1 MLKKI
6 KVYGTL
12 RKFLGHAEFEVDL
25 NTPKEAISF
34 LVCNF
39 KGIEKHMAEQFYT
52 IQVGARV
59 ITEDLLNFQS
69 QDDIKIIPVVH
80 GNFIQILLGAGALFG
95 GSAISGAGTLL
106 GSKLLATV
114 ASTALTSIGTSMV
127 IDGVTSMLT
136 PQQNTSSAVSGQDSL
151 DPSALA
157 SNYSFTGLTNIS
169 NAGVPVNLVY
179 GEILVGSIV
188 VSNGVDTV
196 QVEGNN

>member
-12 RKFLGHAEFEVDL
+12 KKFLGQSEFEVDL
-25 NTPKEAISF
+25 NSPRDAISF

-39 KGIEKHMAEQFYT
+39 KGIEDHMKEQLYT
-52 IQVGARV
+52 IQVGAKV
-59 ITEDLLNFQS
+59 ITEDLLNLNT
-69 QDDIKIIPVVH
+69 QDDIKIIPLVH
-80 GNFIQILLGAGALFG
+80 GNWGFFIGLGLKFLG
-95 GSAISGAGTLL
+95 GKVGGTLL
-106 GSKLLATV
+106 GSKLLATFA
-114 ASTALTSIGTSMV
+114 ASALTTIGTSMI
-127 IDGVTSMLT
+127 IDGVTNLIA
-136 PQQNTSSAVSGQDSL
+136 PQQNTQAPVGGGQDSL
-151 DPSALA
+151 DPAALA

>member
-12 RKFLGHAEFEVDL
+12 RKFLGQSEFDVDL
-25 NTPKEAISF
+25 NTPREAISF

-39 KGIEKHMAEQFYT
+39 KGIEEHMAEQFYT
-52 IQVGARV
+52 IQVGAKV
-59 ITEDLLNFQS
+59 ITEDLLNLNT

-80 GNFIQILLGAGALFG
+80 GNFFPILLGAGALFG
-95 GSAISGAGTLL
+95 ASAITAGTFL
-106 GSKLLATV
+106 GSTLLV
-114 ASTALTSIGTSMV
+114 NALTAVGTSML
-127 IDGVTSMLT
+127 IDGVTQMLA
-136 PQQNTSSAVSGQDSL
+136 PQQNNLSPTGQDAL
-151 DPSALA
+151 APAALA

-169 NAGVPVNLVY
+169 RAGIPVNLVY
-179 GEILVGSIV
+179 GEIVVGSIV

>member
-25 NTPKEAISF
+25 NTPREAISF

-80 GNFIQILLGAGALFG
+80 GNLFQILLGAGALFAK
-95 GSAISGAGTLL
+95 SAIPAKIL
-106 GSKLLATV
+106 GSTLISTVVTSTLATV
-114 ASTALTSIGTSMV
+114 GTSMV

>member
-12 RKFLGHAEFEVDL
+12 RKFLGQSEFEVDL
-25 NTPKEAISF
+25 NTPREAISF
-34 LVCNF
+34 LKCNF
-39 KGIEKHMAEQFYT
+39 LGVEEHMARQHYT
-52 IQVGARV
+52 IQCGQKV
-59 ITEDLLNFQS
+59 ITEDLLNLHTKE
-69 QDDIKIIPVVH
+69 DIRIIPLVH
-80 GNFIQILLGAGALFG
+80 GNFFQILLGAGALFG
-95 GSAISGAGTLL
+95 ASALPATIL
-106 GSKLLATV
+106 GSELLATLAV
-114 ASTALTSIGTSMV
+114 SALTSIGTSMV
-127 IDGVTSMLT
+127 VDGVTSMLAP
-136 PQQNTSSAVSGQDSL
+136 PQNNLSISGEDSL

>member
-25 NTPKEAISF
+25 NTPREAISF

-80 GNFIQILLGAGALFG
+80 GNFFQILLGAGALFAK
-95 GSAISGAGTLL
+95 SAIPAKIL
-106 GSKLLATV
+106 GSTLISTVVTSTLAT
-114 ASTALTSIGTSMV
+114 IGTNMV

-136 PQQNTSSAVSGQDSL
+136 PQQNTTSAVSGQDSL

>member
-52 IQVGARV
+52 IQVGTRV

-80 GNFIQILLGAGALFG
+80 GNFFQILLGAGALFAK
-95 GSAISGAGTLL
+95 SAIPAKIL
-106 GSKLLATV
+106 GSTLVSTVVTSTLATV
-114 ASTALTSIGTSMV
+114 GTSMV

>member
-12 RKFLGHAEFEVDL
+12 RKFLGQAEFEVDL

-39 KGIEKHMAEQFYT
+39 KGIEKHMADQFYT
-52 IQVGARV
+52 IQVGSKV
-59 ITEDLLNFQS
+59 ITEELLNLNS
-69 QDDIKIIPVVH
+69 KDDIKIIPVVH
-80 GNFIQILLGAGALFG
+80 GNFLGILLGGGALFG
-95 GSAISGAGTLL
+95 GSAVAAGTTFL
-106 GSKLLATV
+106 GSGLLATV
-114 ASTALTSIGTSMV
+114 VSGALTSIGTSMV
-127 IDGVTSMLT
+127 VDGVTSMLS
-136 PQQNTSSAVSGQDSL
+136 PQQSNLSPTGQDAL
-151 DPSALA
+151 DPAALA

-169 NAGVPVNLVY
+169 RAGVPVNLVY
-179 GEILVGSIV
+179 GEIVVGSIV

>member
-12 RKFLGHAEFEVDL
+12 RKFLGQAEFEVDL
-25 NTPKEAISF
+25 NTPREAISF

-52 IQVGARV
+52 IQVGAKV
-59 ITEDLLNFQS
+59 ITEDLLNFNTQE
-69 QDDIKIIPVVH
+69 DIRIIPVVH
-80 GNFIQILLGAGALFG
+80 GNFFNILIGIGLKTLGGAVKGAGF
-95 GSAISGAGTLL
+95 IGT
-106 GSKLLATV
+106 KLLAG
-114 ASTALTSIGTSMV
+114 ALTSIGTSML

-136 PQQNTSSAVSGQDSL
+136 PQQNNLAPTGQDSL
-151 DPSALA
+151 DPAALA

>member
-12 RKFLGHAEFEVDL
+12 RKFLGQAEFEVDL
-25 NTPKEAISF
+25 NTPREAISF

-39 KGIEKHMAEQFYT
+39 KGIEKHMADQFYT

-59 ITEDLLNFQS
+59 ITEDLLNFRS

-80 GNFIQILLGAGALFG
+80 GNFLPILLGAGALFG
-95 GSAISGAGTLL
+95 ACAVGNL
-106 GSKLLATV
+106 GVFLGQKLLV
-114 ASTALTSIGTSMV
+114 SALQVIGTSMV

-136 PQQNTSSAVSGQDSL
+136 PQIDTSSAVSGQNSL

>member
-12 RKFLGHAEFEVDL
+12 RKFLGQKEFDVDL
-25 NTPKEAISF
+25 NTPREAISF

-39 KGIEKHMAEQFYT
+39 KGIEEHMAEQFYT
-52 IQVGARV
+52 IQVGAKV
-59 ITEDLLNFQS
+59 ITEDLLNLNT

-80 GNFIQILLGAGALFG
+80 GNFFPILLGAGALFG
-95 GSAISGAGTLL
+95 ASAITAGSFLGSTLL
-106 GSKLLATV
+106 V
-114 ASTALTSIGTSMV
+114 NALTAVGTSML
-127 IDGVTSMLT
+127 IDGVTQMLA
-136 PQQNTSSAVSGQDSL
+136 PQQNNLSPTGQDAL
-151 DPSALA
+151 DPAALA

-169 NAGVPVNLVY
+169 RSGIPLNLVY
-179 GEILVGSIV
+179 GEIVVGSIV

>member
-12 RKFLGHAEFEVDL
+12 RKFLGQAEFEVDL

-39 KGIEKHMAEQFYT
+39 KGIEKHMADQFYT
-52 IQVGARV
+52 IQVGSKV
-59 ITEDLLNFQS
+59 ITEELLNLNS
-69 QDDIKIIPVVH
+69 KDDIKIIPVVH
-80 GNFIQILLGAGALFG
+80 GNFLGILLGVGALFG
-95 GSAISGAGTLL
+95 GSAVAAGTTFL
-106 GSKLLATV
+106 GSGLLATV
-114 ASTALTSIGTSMV
+114 VSGALTSIGTSMV
-127 IDGVTSMLT
+127 VDGVTSMLS
-136 PQQNTSSAVSGQDSL
+136 PQQSNLSPTGQDAL
-151 DPSALA
+151 DPAALS

-169 NAGVPVNLVY
+169 RAGVPVNLVY
-179 GEILVGSIV
+179 GEIVVGSIV

>member
-12 RKFLGHAEFEVDL
+12 KKFLGQAEFEVDL
-25 NTPKEAISF
+25 NTPREAISF

-39 KGIEKHMAEQFYT
+39 KGIEKHMADQLYT
-52 IQVGARV
+52 IQVGAKV
-59 ITEDLLNFQS
+59 ITEDLLNVRS

-80 GNFIQILLGAGALFG
+80 GNFFPILVGIGAILG
-95 GSAISGAGTLL
+95 GSAITGTFI
-106 GSKLLATV
+106 GSTLIA
-114 ASTALTSIGTSMV
+114 TALTTIGTTMV

-136 PQQNTSSAVSGQDSL
+136 PQQDPVSPVSNQSSL

>member
-12 RKFLGHAEFEVDL
+12 RKFLGQSEFDVDL
-25 NTPKEAISF
+25 NTPREAISF

-39 KGIEKHMAEQFYT
+39 KGIEEHMAEQFYT
-52 IQVGARV
+52 IQVGTKV
-59 ITEDLLNFQS
+59 ITEDLLNLNT

-80 GNFIQILLGAGALFG
+80 GNFFPILLGAGALFG
-95 GSAISGAGTLL
+95 ASAITAGTFL
-106 GSKLLATV
+106 GSTLLV
-114 ASTALTSIGTSMV
+114 NALTAVGTSML
-127 IDGVTSMLT
+127 IDGVTQMLS
-136 PQQNTSSAVSGQDSL
+136 PQQSNLSPTGQDAL
-151 DPSALA
+151 DPAALA

-169 NAGVPVNLVY
+169 RAGIPVNLVY
-179 GEILVGSIV
+179 GEIVVGSIV

>member
-12 RKFLGHAEFEVDL
+12 RKFLGQAEFEVDL
-25 NTPKEAISF
+25 NTPREAISF

-39 KGIEKHMAEQFYT
+39 EGIEKHMSEQFYT

-59 ITEDLLNFQS
+59 ITKDLLNFNTQE
-69 QDDIKIIPVVH
+69 DIKIIPVVH
-80 GNFIQILLGAGALFG
+80 GNFFQILLGAGALFG
-95 GSAISGAGTLL
+95 SSTIGTTLL
-106 GSKLLATV
+106 GSELLATLAV
-114 ASTALTSIGTSMV
+114 SALSSVGTSMV

-136 PQQNTSSAVSGQDSL
+136 PQQSTMSPTSQQDSL
-151 DPSALA
+151 DPAALA

>member
-12 RKFLGHAEFEVDL
+12 KKFLGQAEFEVDL
-25 NTPKEAISF
+25 NTPREAISF

-39 KGIEKHMAEQFYT
+39 EGIEKHMAEQFYT
-52 IQVGARV
+52 IQVGTKV
-59 ITEDLLNFQS
+59 ITEDLLNLNS
-69 QDDIKIIPVVH
+69 KDDIKIIPVVH
-80 GNFIQILLGAGALFG
+80 GNFFTLLLGAGALFG
-95 GSAISGAGTLL
+95 GSAVAAGSTFL
-106 GSKLLATV
+106 GSGLV
-114 ASTALTSIGTSMV
+114 ASIVSGALTSIGTSMV
-127 IDGVTSMLT
+127 MDGVTSLLA
-136 PQQNTSSAVSGQDSL
+136 PQQNTMSPVSEQDSL
-151 DPSALA
+151 DPAALA

-169 NAGVPVNLVY
+169 RAGVPVNLVY

>member
-12 RKFLGHAEFEVDL
+12 RKFLGQAEFEVDL

-39 KGIEKHMAEQFYT
+39 KGIEKHMADQFYT
-52 IQVGARV
+52 IQVGAKV
-59 ITEDLLNFQS
+59 ITEDLLNLNS
-69 QDDIKIIPVVH
+69 KDDIKIIPVVH
-80 GNFIQILLGAGALFG
+80 GNFLGILLGAGALFG
-95 GSAISGAGTLL
+95 GSAVAAGTTFL
-106 GSKLLATV
+106 GSGLLATV
-114 ASTALTSIGTSMV
+114 VSGALTSIGTSMV
-127 IDGVTSMLT
+127 VDGVTSMLS
-136 PQQNTSSAVSGQDSL
+136 PQQSNLSPTGQDAL
-151 DPSALA
+151 DPAALA

-169 NAGVPVNLVY
+169 RAGIPVNLVY
-179 GEILVGSIV
+179 GEIVVGSIV

>member
-12 RKFLGHAEFEVDL
+12 RKFLGQAEFEVDL
-25 NTPKEAISF
+25 YTPREAISF

-39 KGIEKHMAEQFYT
+39 KGIEEHMAKQFYT

-59 ITEDLLNFQS
+59 ITEDLLNFRTE
-69 QDDIKIIPVVH
+69 DDIKIIPVVH
-80 GNFIQILLGAGALFG
+80 GNFLQILLGAGALFG
-95 GSAISGAGTLL
+95 ASAITAGTFL
-106 GSKLLATV
+106 GSTLLVTSLQAIGAT
-114 ASTALTSIGTSMV
+114 LL

-136 PQQNTSSAVSGQDSL
+136 PQLNTASVSGLDSL

>member
-12 RKFLGHAEFEVDL
+12 RKFLGQSEFDVDL
-25 NTPKEAISF
+25 NTPREAISF

-39 KGIEKHMAEQFYT
+39 KGIEEHMAEQFYT
-52 IQVGARV
+52 IQVGAKV
-59 ITEDLLNFQS
+59 ITEDLLNLNT

-80 GNFIQILLGAGALFG
+80 GNFFPILLGAGALFG
-95 GSAISGAGTLL
+95 ASAITAGTFL
-106 GSKLLATV
+106 GSTLLV
-114 ASTALTSIGTSMV
+114 NALTAVGTSML
-127 IDGVTSMLT
+127 IDGVTQMLS
-136 PQQNTSSAVSGQDSL
+136 PQQNNLSPTGQDAL
-151 DPSALA
+151 DPGALA

-169 NAGVPVNLVY
+169 RAGIPVNLVY
-179 GEILVGSIV
+179 GEIVVGSIV

>member
-12 RKFLGHAEFEVDL
+12 RKFLGQSEFDVDL
-25 NTPKEAISF
+25 NTPREAISF

-39 KGIEKHMAEQFYT
+39 KGIEEHMAEQFYT
-52 IQVGARV
+52 IQVGAKV
-59 ITEDLLNFQS
+59 ITEDLLNLNT

-80 GNFIQILLGAGALFG
+80 GNFFPILLGAGALFG
-95 GSAISGAGTLL
+95 ASAITAGTFL
-106 GSKLLATV
+106 GSTLLV
-114 ASTALTSIGTSMV
+114 NALTAVGTSML
-127 IDGVTSMLT
+127 IDGVTQMLS
-136 PQQNTSSAVSGQDSL
+136 PQQNNLSPTGQDAL
-151 DPSALA
+151 DPAALA

-169 NAGVPVNLVY
+169 RAGVPVNLVY
-179 GEILVGSIV
+179 GEIVVGSIV

>member
-25 NTPKEAISF
+25 NTPREAISF

-80 GNFIQILLGAGALFG
+80 GNFFQILLGAGALFAK
-95 GSAISGAGTLL
+95 SAIPAKIL
-106 GSKLLATV
+106 GSTLVSTVVTSTLATV
-114 ASTALTSIGTSMV
+114 GTSMV

>member
-12 RKFLGHAEFEVDL
+12 KKFLGQAEFEVDL
-25 NTPKEAISF
+25 NTPREAISF

-39 KGIEKHMAEQFYT
+39 KGIEKHMADQLYT
-52 IQVGARV
+52 IQVGAKV
-59 ITEDLLNFQS
+59 ITEDLLNFRS

-80 GNFIQILLGAGALFG
+80 GNFFPILVGIGAILG
-95 GSAISGAGTLL
+95 GSAITGTFI
-106 GSKLLATV
+106 GSTLIA
-114 ASTALTSIGTSMV
+114 TALTTIGTTMV
-127 IDGVTSMLT
+127 IDGITSMLT
-136 PQQNTSSAVSGQDSL
+136 PQQDPVSPVSNQSSL

>member
-12 RKFLGHAEFEVDL
+12 RKFLGQSEFEVEL
-25 NTPKEAISF
+25 NTPREAISF

-39 KGIEKHMAEQFYT
+39 EGIEKHMAEQFYT
-52 IQVGARV
+52 IQVGAKV
-59 ITEDLLNFQS
+59 ITEDLLNLYS
-69 QDDIKIIPVVH
+69 KDDIKIIPLVH
-80 GNFIQILLGAGALFG
+80 GNFLPILLGAGALFTSSTIG
-95 GSAISGAGTLL
+95 TTLL
-106 GSKLLATV
+106 GSKLLATI
-114 ASTALTSIGTSMV
+114 ATSALTSIGTSMV
-127 IDGVTSMLT
+127 IDGVTQMLA
-136 PQQNTSSAVSGQDSL
+136 PQQNNLSPTGQDSL
-151 DPSALA
+151 DPAALA

>member
-12 RKFLGHAEFEVDL
+12 RKFLGQAEFEVDL
-25 NTPKEAISF
+25 NTPREAISF
-34 LVCNF
+34 LICNF
-39 KGIEKHMAEQFYT
+39 KDIEKHMADQFYT
-52 IQVGARV
+52 IQVGSTV
-59 ITEDLLNFQS
+59 ITEDLLNFRS

-80 GNFIQILLGAGALFG
+80 GNIIGLLLGAGALFAQ
-95 GSAISGAGTLL
+95 SALPAKIL
-106 GSKLLATV
+106 GSKLLTTV
-114 ASTALTSIGTSMV
+114 ATSVLTTVGTSLV

-136 PQQNTSSAVSGQDSL
+136 PQQNTSSVASGQNSL

>member
-12 RKFLGHAEFEVDL
+12 RKFLGQAEFEVDL
-25 NTPKEAISF
+25 HTPREAISF

-39 KGIEKHMAEQFYT
+39 KGIEEHMSKQFYT
-52 IQVGARV
+52 IQVGAKV
-59 ITEDLLNFQS
+59 ITEDLLNLRS
-69 QDDIKIIPVVH
+69 QNDIKIIPVVH
-80 GNFIQILLGAGALFG
+80 GNFLPILLGAGALFG
-95 GSAISGAGTLL
+95 ASAITKAGVLL

-114 ASTALTSIGTSMV
+114 AASALTTIGASMV

-136 PQQNTSSAVSGQDSL
+136 PQQNTASAVSGQDSL

-196 QVEGNN
+196 QVEGTN

>member
-12 RKFLGHAEFEVDL
+12 RKFLGQAEFEVDL
-25 NTPKEAISF
+25 NTPREAISF

-39 KGIEKHMAEQFYT
+39 KGIEKHMADQFYT

-59 ITEDLLNFQS
+59 ITEDLLNFRS

-80 GNFIQILLGAGALFG
+80 GNFLPILLGAGALFG
-95 GSAISGAGTLL
+95 STAIGTKLL
-106 GSKLLATV
+106 GSKLLATI
-114 ASTALTSIGTSMV
+114 ATSALQAIGTSML

-136 PQQNTSSAVSGQDSL
+136 PQINTSSAVSGQNSL

-179 GEILVGSIV
+179 GVILVGSIV

>member
-12 RKFLGHAEFEVDL
+12 RKFLGQAEFEVDL
-25 NTPKEAISF
+25 NTPREAISF
-34 LVCNF
+34 LVFNF
-39 KGIEKHMAEQFYT
+39 KGIEKHMAEQIYT
-52 IQVGARV
+52 IQVGTKV
-59 ITEDLLNFQS
+59 ITEDLLNINTK
-69 QDDIKIIPVVH
+69 DDIKIIPLVH
-80 GNFIQILLGAGALFG
+80 GNLFQILLGAGALFAK
-95 GSAISGAGTLL
+95 SAIPAKILGSTLL
-106 GSKLLATV
+106 STVVTTTLAT
-114 ASTALTSIGTSMV
+114 IGTSMV
-127 IDGVTSMLT
+127 VDGVTSMLT
-136 PQQNTSSAVSGQDSL
+136 PQQNNQSVASGQDSL
-151 DPSALA
+151 DPAALG

>member
-12 RKFLGHAEFEVDL
+12 RKFLGQSEFDVDL
-25 NTPKEAISF
+25 NTPREAISF

-39 KGIEKHMAEQFYT
+39 KGIEEHMAEQFYT
-52 IQVGARV
+52 IQVGAKV
-59 ITEDLLNFQS
+59 ITEDLFNLNT

-80 GNFIQILLGAGALFG
+80 GNFFPILLGAGALFG
-95 GSAISGAGTLL
+95 ASAITAGTFL
-106 GSKLLATV
+106 GSTLLV
-114 ASTALTSIGTSMV
+114 NALTAVGTSML
-127 IDGVTSMLT
+127 IDGVTQMLS
-136 PQQNTSSAVSGQDSL
+136 PQQNNLSPTGQDAL
-151 DPSALA
+151 DPAALA

-169 NAGVPVNLVY
+169 RAGIPVNLVY
-179 GEILVGSIV
+179 GEIVVGSIV